1 MAKAIYAILLGLFGA
16 LLIHVVTL
24 FLIPR
29 LAENDAWAR
38 LSRTTQPGVFTIIDQ
53 SSDISS
59 SMRAF
64 DPNFVIAACQFS
76 LAEGPVSVSGSAA
89 PDFWSLSVFNRQGAN
104 IFSINDRTMQ
114 SGVLDLVVATP
125 LQLIEFQ
132 KDMPPELA
140 NSVFAEA
147 DVRDGFVVLRAFVPE
162 ASLRAQIMAFV
173 KAASCDPL

>member
-1 MAKAIYAILLGLFGA
+1 MAKAVYAILLGLFGA

-24 FLIPR
+24 FLVPR

-38 LSRTTQPGVFTIIDQ
+38 LSKTTQPGIFTIIDQ
-53 SSDISS
+53 TSDISS

-76 LAEGPVSVSGSAA
+76 LAEGPVSLAGDAA

-132 KDMPPELA
+132 KDMPPELS

-162 ASLRAQIMAFV
+162 ASLRARVIAFV
-173 KAASCDPL
+173 SAASCEPL

>member
-1 MAKAIYAILLGLFGA
+1 MVRALYALMLGLAGA
-16 LLIHVVTL
+16 LLIHILTI

-29 LAENDAWAR
+29 MAENDAWAR
-38 LSRTTQPGVFTIIDQ
+38 LSRAAKPGGFTVIGQ
-53 SSDISS
+53 SSDLAA
-59 SMRAF
+59 SMRPF

-76 LAEGPVSVSGSAA
+76 LADGPFGLTGGAA

-104 IFSINDRTMQ
+104 IFSINDRTTQ
-114 SGVLDLVVATP
+114 SGELDVVVATP

-162 ASLRAQIMAFV
+162 ESLRAQVTDFIGS
-173 KAASCDPL
+173 ASCDPL

>member
-1 MAKAIYAILLGLFGA
+1 MAKAFYALMLGLVGA
-16 LLIHVVTL
+16 LLVHILTI

-29 LAENDAWAR
+29 MAQNDAWAR
-38 LSRTTQPGVFTIIDQ
+38 LSRTTQAGVFTVIDEK
-53 SSDISS
+53 SDIAA

-76 LAEGPVSVSGSAA
+76 LADGPIGLSGSST

-104 IFSINDRTMQ
+104 IFSINDRTTQ
-114 SGVLDLVVATP
+114 SGELDVVVATP

-147 DVRDGFVVLRAFVPE
+147 DVRDGFVLIRAFVPE
-162 ASLRAQIMAFV
+162 DSLRPQVTQFIRNS
-173 KAASCDPL
+173 SCEPL